1 MNKGN
6 DANFTSLDSSDLYGD
21 VFSNTD
27 PITEVVTSN
36 EVIKDPD
43 YSSVDDAF
51 SPKQDVILE
60 VLKAK
65 NVDPNSI
72 KFENENGEIEER
84 TWSEL
89 SFEEQKNIIVSNDLD
104 VDYGLE
110 EDEINIIN
118 DFRESKL
125 SYQDYLQN
133 IKKQAIEEYSQE
145 YNPYQVSTIDDYT
158 DDELYLLDLKNRTP
172 DFTDEE
178 LILALETEKINE
190 SLFSKKITGLRKEYK
205 SLEEQKIQAEQELTE
220 QENARLVEGFQNTI
234 KESVS
239 NITSIGNLQLSSDEK
254 TNIYNFITGTDSS
267 GERLISSALNDP
279 EKLVRM
285 AWFALY
291 GEQGFNVIQDY
302 FTKELANSRKSKSS
316 VVYTDK
322 NTKENKTTD
331 KPKINSMGSLYN
343 LD

>member
-1 MNKGN
+1 MNKGS

-133 IKKQAIEEYSQE
+133 IKKASYRRIFTRIQSLSSV
-145 YNPYQVSTIDDYT
+145 YNWW
-158 DDELYLLDLKNRTP
+158 LYWWWIV
-172 DFTDEE
+172 FTR
-178 LILALETEKINE
+178 
-190 SLFSKKITGLRKEYK
+190 SKK
-205 SLEEQKIQAEQELTE
+205 Q
-220 QENARLVEGFQNTI
+220 NARFYRWRINFSSWNWKKLTKVYLV
-234 KESVS
+234 KK
-239 NITSIGNLQLSSDEK
+239 LQ
-254 TNIYNFITGTDSS
+254 
-267 GERLISSALNDP
+267 
-279 EKLVRM
+279 V
-285 AWFALY
+285 
-291 GEQGFNVIQDY
+291 
-302 FTKELANSRKSKSS
+302 
-316 VVYTDK
+316 
-322 NTKENKTTD
+322 
-331 KPKINSMGSLYN
+331 
-343 LD
+343 

>member
-279 EKLVRM
+279 EQLVKM

>member
-1 MNKGN
+1 MDKGIKEN
-6 DANFTSLDSSDLYGD
+6 YQDIGATNLY
-21 VFSNTD
+21 
-27 PITEVVTSN
+27 
-36 EVIKDPD
+36 
-43 YSSVDDAF
+43 DDAF
-51 SPKQDVILE
+51 DDLKAPEIQTDDAPIIDVTEPLSEDIFTEKTPDLVFE
-60 VLKAK
+60 VLKSK
-65 NVDPNSI
+65 NINPEAI
-72 KFENENGEIEER
+72 KFENDEGEIEER
-84 TWSEL
+84 IWSEL

-279 EKLVRM
+279 EQLVKM

>member
-1 MNKGN
+1 MNKGS

-205 SLEEQKIQAEQELTE
+205 SLEEQQIQAEQELTE
-220 QENARLVEGFQNTI
+220 QENARLVEGFQNII

-302 FTKELANSRKSKSS
+302 FTKQLADSRKAQSKST
-316 VVYTDK
+316 VVHAPKNNANEPDK
-322 NTKENKTTD
+322 LHNS
-331 KPKINSMGSLYN
+331 INSLYSLN
-343 LD
+343 D